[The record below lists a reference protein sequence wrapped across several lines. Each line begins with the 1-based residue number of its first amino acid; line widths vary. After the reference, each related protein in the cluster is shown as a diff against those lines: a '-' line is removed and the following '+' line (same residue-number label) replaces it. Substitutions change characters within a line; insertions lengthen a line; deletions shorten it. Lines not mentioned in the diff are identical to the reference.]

1 MVTVLAFFIFKF
13 VYVDPKYIVS
23 NLCVFFLFSENW
35 NHGNEGSNAG
45 KGILNISLERRKS
58 ILHWPTHVLNFI
70 DLINAMLKITSKCPL
85 TTKTTAQFP

>member
-23 NLCVFFLFSENW
+23 NLCVFLLFLENW

-45 KGILNISLERRKS
+45 KGILSISPERHKR
-58 ILHWPTHVLNFI
+58 ILHWPADMLKFI
-70 DLINAMLKITSKCPL
+70 DLIMSMLKITTKCPL
-85 TTKTTAQFP
+85 STKTAAQFP

>member
-23 NLCVFFLFSENW
+23 NLCAFFLFLENW

-45 KGILNISLERRKS
+45 KGILNISPKRPKS
-58 ILHWPTHVLNFI
+58 ILHRRADVLKILN
-70 DLINAMLKITSKCPL
+70 LIKAMLKITTKCPL
-85 TTKTTAQFP
+85 STKTIAQFP